1 MTSSKPSSK
10 PSSPRKKLPRA
21 LLIALAVVLAI
32 PAAHVGQRVWNRYL
46 RPDVPGPYDR
56 RADAQADI
64 GRAVDQAR
72 RENRRVLVMF
82 GANWCPEC
90 RRLAD
95 DLARPALGAPVAERF
110 VTVKVDIGHFDRNG
124 RIIQQLGNPVD
135 DGIPALVVLD
145 ATGQRQGML
154 TGKQVVGLRQS
165 GEPAPLLAALDG
177 LGGTAA
183 STLPAARS

>member
-1 MTSSKPSSK
+1 MTSSK
-10 PSSPRKKLPRA
+10 PSSPRKRSRA

-32 PAAHVGQRVWNRYL
+32 PATYVGQRVWNRYL
-46 RPDVPGPYDR
+46 RQDVPGPYDR

-95 DLARPALGAPVAERF
+95 DLAQPALGAPVAERF

-177 LGGTAA
+177 LGGGAA
-183 STLPAARS
+183 SAVPAARP